1 MWRACEPRC
10 IRRSRRYRSTG
21 TSWASA
27 PGRLAATPLYRA
39 GVDLAGVDRAGP
51 ARQAGRAN
59 ELLTVALDTA
69 TSHRPVPHRRGMAL
83 ELVDLMI
90 DPQSR

>member
-1 MWRACEPRC
+1 MWRACEPRYT
-10 IRRSRRYRSTG
+10 RRSRRYLPTG
-21 TSWASA
+21 TSWAVA
-27 PGRLAATPLYRA
+27 PGWLAATPLYRA

-51 ARQAGRAN
+51 ARQARHAD

-69 TSHRPVPHRRGMAL
+69 TPHRPVAYRRGMAL